1 MRLKNRKISPKSRLF
16 TFGSHP
22 HGVFLYWH
30 LPKLHYEK
38 WVQKSPEAASPLG
51 FLGVA
56 SIFDAQYGGATR
68 NPPSHPVGGGT
79 TRSGGTFFFSAR
91 DAGKAHRTQG
101 LGFPP
106 RPVRSGGSAPRK
118 KHPFWG
124 ALWLVLTKKMPYHI
138 SYSRFAFRYSEGV
151 IPTRCLKSL
160 QK

>member
-56 SIFDAQYGGATR
+56 SILDAQYGGATR

-79 TRSGGTFFFSAR
+79 TRSGGTLFSLPPVAPAKHIGRRGWVFRRAR
-91 DAGKAHRTQG
+91 SDQG
-101 LGFPP
+101 VALHEKSTPSGVLCE
-106 RPVRSGGSAPRK
+106 VR
-118 KHPFWG
+118 
-124 ALWLVLTKKMPYHI
+124 
-138 SYSRFAFRYSEGV
+138 
-151 IPTRCLKSL
+151 
-160 QK
+160 